1 MTDVTSSAVRG
12 ATMVAVA
19 PAGRINSV
27 PSPLATPPLAWIS
40 SVIATVSTATWK
52 RASHSTD
59 GQRRW
64 STWIETRPN
73 AK

>member
-1 MTDVTSSAVRG
+1 MSDVTSSAVRG
-12 ATMVAVA
+12 ATIVAVA
-19 PAGRINSV
+19 PAGRISSV
-27 PSPLATPPLAWIS
+27 PRPLATPPLAWIS
-40 SVIATVSTATWK
+40 SVIATVSTTTWK

-64 STWIETRPN
+64 IAWIETRPN